1 MATTLDVLVKVA
13 VEGADRLGSL
23 GGQMESLG
31 GTLSRNVTLPVL
43 GLGAAVVAL
52 ASDAED
58 TEARLGAAFDSM
70 GASAW
75 TSMDEL
81 QSKAMELMS
90 ASTFDD
96 EAIMGAQTTLLRFG
110 TVTGPVFD
118 SATQAAIDMSAAM
131 GTDLSTAALT
141 VGKALENPTTGL
153 GALSRAGVTF
163 TDAEKDMIAALV
175 EGGDKAAAQQIIL
188 DKLGEKFGGTAEA
201 MAGTASGQLKQ
212 AFNELGNAGES
223 FGAILLPVLT
233 QVAGWA
239 SKLAELFANLSPE
252 TKQIIVTVLGLAA
265 AIGPLLIAGA
275 KLIQAFQAIKTAFLA
290 IQVVMMANPFLLLI
304 AAVVAVAALIIMNWD
319 RIRDFLLSVWDTI
332 KRGLDTL
339 ARFFSSIWEGIL
351 GTVRGVI
358 NQIVGVFGSLW
369 SGIQRVGAQISQF
382 VGNIFKPLSD
392 GFNTALDVVR
402 RAWNT
407 FAGFW
412 NSIGIDIPRVEIPNP
427 LGGSVV
433 IGGGRLALP
442 RLPMLASGGIVRSP
456 TLAMLGESG
465 PEAVVPLS
473 RGAGV
478 GATYIVNINGPVGDP
493 VEAGRQ
499 ISEALTAYQRTN
511 GI

>member
-1 MATTLDVLVKVA
+1 MASVLDVLVKVA
-13 VEGADRLGSL
+13 VEGADELAGVSSRMSD
-23 GGQMESLG
+23 LG

-52 ASDAED
+52 AVDAED
-58 TEARLGAAFDSM
+58 TEARLGAAFESM

-81 QSKAMELMS
+81 QTKALELMS

-118 SATQAAIDMSAAM
+118 EATQAALDMSAAM

-175 EGGDKAAAQQIIL
+175 EGGDKAGAQAIIL
-188 DKLGEKFGGTAEA
+188 EKLGQKFGGTAEA
-201 MAGTASGQLKQ
+201 MAGTAGGQMKQ
-212 AFNELGNAGES
+212 AFNELANAGES

-233 QVAGWA
+233 QIAQWA
-239 SKLAELFANLSPE
+239 SRLAELFANLSPE
-252 TKQIIVTVLGLAA
+252 TRQMIVTILGLAA

-275 KLIQAFQAIKTAFLA
+275 KLIQAFQAVKTAFIA
-290 IQVVMMANPFLLLI
+290 IQVVMMANPFILLI
-304 AAVVAVAALIIMNWD
+304 AAVIAIAALIILNWD
-319 RIRDFLLSVWDTI
+319 RIRDFLLSVWATI

-339 ARFFSSIWEGIL
+339 AGFFRSIWEGIL
-351 GTVRGVI
+351 STVRGVI
-358 NQIVGVFGSLW
+358 NSIVGVFNSLW
-369 SGIQRVGAQISQF
+369 SGIQRIGASISSF
-382 VGNIFKPLSD
+382 LGDLFKPLSD
-392 GFNTALDVVR
+392 GFNAAVNLVKR
-402 RAWNT
+402 GWNT

-412 NSIGIDIPRVEIPNP
+412 NGIGIDIPEVRVPNP
-427 LGGSVV
+427 FGGEVV
-433 IGGGRLALP
+433 LGGGRFELP
-442 RLPMLASGGIVRSP
+442 RLPMLARGGIVTRP
-456 TLAMLGESG
+456 TIAGLGERG
-465 PEAVVPLS
+465 PEAVVPLG
-473 RGAGV
+473 RGALG
-478 GATYIVNINGPVGDP
+478 GTIIVNINGPVGDP

-499 ISEALTAYQRTN
+499 IADVLASYQRAN
-511 GI
+511 GL